1 MPLPL
6 LRQSSKPETKKFQ
19 SGKIVPCDNDLSN
32 KKGENHQAKISPFS
46 PQGMVKKRS
55 AFEDLTNASQS
66 QPAQSKK
73 EANKEIVKDVFKNI
87 SKNRCVY
94 GSAKHKEMKMKRYK
108 LEISPVTASTT
119 SVPNI
124 MEKTLIVDISSNFKT
139 PATEEASLIN
149 KSLVLKEETTTEET
163 NINKMSMKKCRN
175 HEEMP
180 LLKQSLSLQ
189 EQTDSDDEFVIE
201 TVTLGKKHKVEETAI
216 SEKTLSLKK
225 KTCTHQGKKS
235 YWEELWTSQ
244 DNNDDDKVFDM
255 EPVSFRKKPKTEKSS
270 PTKKQLTLK
279 KQQHATKGRISNV
292 MKPVVLQK
300 VTSEEKS
307 LSKEPLS
314 FKRKSAS
321 EKVSVFWKSSTL
333 QEKPAT
339 EREVSISKTSLTLW
353 EKIDLEEESFF
364 KESSTFKEKPTTEET
379 FSNRKCITQ
388 GKISYSKK
396 PLVLQKVTS
405 GEKSLITKPSPFR
418 KMPTTEQESLSWE
431 SSTLQEKHTT
441 QEVVGFLKKPRALQE
456 NRNHE
461 DKSFMELV
469 SYKKKHIIKQTT
481 YTKKPSP
488 LNKKF
493 NTQGVISCLKPQ
505 TVTLGRKSL
514 TKEPLTPQKSP
525 TKEES
530 LLEEAVGFPKEHT
543 IEKAT
548 LSKNPL
554 SLKKQQPTT
563 QGTVSH
569 MKKPLVLQMVT
580 SEEKS
585 LVKEL
590 LSFKEENVSLEKK
603 KGTTYS
609 VPFWKELSDW
619 QDIIDKESNSF
630 YVKPV
635 SLRKK
640 PTTEETVLSKIPLSL
655 KKKETTHGKVFL
667 VKNPLVLQKTTSEK
681 SSLYKK
687 LLPLKKKPTT
697 EEKFSKEPSSLKKK
711 HTTQQEV
718 SLLKQP
724 SFFQE
729 ITTEEKSDSKD
740 PATLKEKLITEKKF
754 LFQEPHSL
762 HFKPTNED
770 ESLFQ
775 KALVLQEKTST
786 KEDSPEKLLALQE
799 KSISEEKSLF
809 NKLSNLEK
817 EPSTEEVPSIE
828 GQLSLMK
835 LDAQGQLVLH
845 ENITSDEKFIINQ
858 PMILQEFLNIEKEIL
873 LEEPLVIQE
882 NPSIEKETVL
892 KKPLILPRNSTIKK
906 QNTMDTGAHFKEAL
920 AFHEK
925 PSIEEQQKPTVGGG
939 GLFMEPLA
947 LQENPSAEMEAT
959 LKELWALQEKLNIQK
974 VTIPE
979 ETLVIQ
985 EKSNVEK
992 EPLAMQE
999 KTTTKEIFL
1008 FKEIL
1013 DWDEKPIT
1021 GKEFSF
1027 KDPLA
1032 LEENPT
1038 HKEDTFSKTFLT
1050 LDIKNDPC
1058 VSSTTL
1064 ESSTDKSSAA
1074 NMCNAQ
1080 YSTTS
1085 QSSECEPD
1093 SKGPFSSQSESIEKE
1108 MTIPEDI
1115 DKDHSDPCFNSI
1127 YAKDIF
1133 SYLKKREENFIL
1145 IKYMD
1150 KQTDIN
1156 SDMRAILVDWL
1167 VEVQMTF
1174 EICHETLYLAVKLVD
1189 HYLMKVVCQKDK
1201 LQLLGSTAFLTA
1213 AKFEE
1218 PSPPCVDDFLYICDD
1233 IYKRDEL
1240 HAMEISILQAL
1251 NFDINIPIAYHFLR
1265 RYARCV
1271 HASMKTLTLSR
1282 FICEMTLQEYDY
1294 VQERASKLAAG
1305 SFLLALYMKKLEHC
1319 IPILEYYSGYESSE
1333 LHPLVRRLNFMLT
1346 FSSYNRLKTVYS
1358 KYSHQIFFEVAKI
1371 PPLDTSKL
1379 EEILGS

>member
-6 LRQSSKPETKKFQ
+6 LRQSCKPETKKFQ
-19 SGKIVPCDNDLSN
+19 SGKIVPCDHDLSN
-32 KKGENHQAKISPFS
+32 KGENHQAKISPFS

-87 SKNRCVY
+87 SKNRRVY
-94 GSAKHKEMKMKRYK
+94 GSAKHKEMKRCK

-119 SVPNI
+119 PVPNI
-124 MEKTLIVDISSNFKT
+124 MEKTLIVDISTNFKT

-163 NINKMSMKKCRN
+163 NIKKMSLKKCRN
-175 HEEMP
+175 HEDMS

-201 TVTLGKKHKVEETAI
+201 TVTLGKKHKVEETVI

-225 KTCTHQGKKS
+225 KTCTHQGKK
-235 YWEELWTSQ
+235 YCWEELWTSQ

-255 EPVSFRKKPKTEKSS
+255 EPISFWKKPKTEKSS

-279 KQQHATKGRISNV
+279 KQQRATKGRISNV
-292 MKPVVLQK
+292 MKPLVLQK

-321 EKVSVFWKSSTL
+321 EKVSVFWKPSAL
-333 QEKPAT
+333 QEKLAT

-364 KESSTFKEKPTTEET
+364 KESSAFKEKPTTEET

-388 GKISYSKK
+388 GKISYLKK

-431 SSTLQEKHTT
+431 SSMLQEKHMT

-461 DKSFMELV
+461 DKSFVELV
-469 SYKKKHIIKQTT
+469 SYKKKHIIKQTI

-525 TKEES
+525 TKEEP

-585 LVKEL
+585 LVKEP

-609 VPFWKELSDW
+609 MPFWKELSDW
-619 QDIIDKESNSF
+619 QDIIDKENNSI

-655 KKKETTHGKVFL
+655 KKKEITYGKVFL

-687 LLPLKKKPTT
+687 LFPLKKKPTT
-697 EEKFSKEPSSLKKK
+697 EEKFSQEPSSLKKK
-711 HTTQQEV
+711 HTNQQEV

-799 KSISEEKSLF
+799 KSISEETSLF
-809 NKLSNLEK
+809 SKLSNLEK
-817 EPSTEEVPSIE
+817 EPSTEEAPSIE

-835 LDAQGQLVLH
+835 LDAQGQLALH
-845 ENITSDEKFIINQ
+845 ENITSDEKFVINQ

-892 KKPLILPRNSTIKK
+892 K
-906 QNTMDTGAHFKEAL
+906 
-920 AFHEK
+920 
-925 PSIEEQQKPTVGGG
+925 
-939 GLFMEPLA
+939 EPLA
-947 LQENPSAEMEAT
+947 SQENPSAEMEAT
-959 LKELWALQEKLNIQK
+959 LKELW
-974 VTIPE
+974 
-979 ETLVIQ
+979 
-985 EKSNVEK
+985 K
-992 EPLAMQE
+992 EPLAMKE

-1013 DWDEKPIT
+1013 DLDEKPIT

-1050 LDIKNDPC
+1050 FDIKNDPR

-1064 ESSTDKSSAA
+1064 ETSTDKSSAA

-1133 SYLKKREENFIL
+1133 SYLKNREENFIL
-1145 IKYMD
+1145 NKYMD

-1174 EICHETLYLAVKLVD
+1174 EVCHETLYLAVKLVD

-1201 LQLLGSTAFLTA
+1201 LQLLGSTAFLIA

-1240 HAMEISILQAL
+1240 LAMEISILQAL

-1319 IPILEYYSGYESSE
+1319 VPILEYYSGYKSSE

>member
-6 LRQSSKPETKKFQ
+6 LRQSCKPETKKFQ
-19 SGKIVPCDNDLSN
+19 SGKIVPCDHDLSN
-32 KKGENHQAKISPFS
+32 KGENHQAKISPFS

-87 SKNRCVY
+87 SKNRRVY
-94 GSAKHKEMKMKRYK
+94 GSAKHKEMKRCK

-119 SVPNI
+119 PVPNI
-124 MEKTLIVDISSNFKT
+124 MEKTLIVDISTNFKT

-163 NINKMSMKKCRN
+163 NIKKMSLKKCRN
-175 HEEMP
+175 HEDMS

-201 TVTLGKKHKVEETAI
+201 TVTLGKKHKVEETVI

-225 KTCTHQGKKS
+225 KTCTHQGKK
-235 YWEELWTSQ
+235 YCWEELWTSQ

-255 EPVSFRKKPKTEKSS
+255 EPISFWKKPKTEKSS

-279 KQQHATKGRISNV
+279 KQQRATKGRISNV
-292 MKPVVLQK
+292 MKPLVLQK

-321 EKVSVFWKSSTL
+321 EKVSVFWKPSAL
-333 QEKPAT
+333 QEKLAT

-364 KESSTFKEKPTTEET
+364 KESSAFKEKPTTEET

-388 GKISYSKK
+388 GKISYLKK

-431 SSTLQEKHTT
+431 SSMLQEKHMT

-461 DKSFMELV
+461 DKSFVELV
-469 SYKKKHIIKQTT
+469 SYKKKHIIKQTI

-525 TKEES
+525 TKEEP
-530 LLEEAVGFPKEHT
+530 LLEE
-543 IEKAT
+543 
-548 LSKNPL
+548 
-554 SLKKQQPTT
+554 PTT

-585 LVKEL
+585 LVKEP
-590 LSFKEENVSLEKK
+590 LSFKEENV
-603 KGTTYS
+603 
-609 VPFWKELSDW
+609 
-619 QDIIDKESNSF
+619 
-630 YVKPV
+630 
-635 SLRKK
+635 KK

-655 KKKETTHGKVFL
+655 KKKEITYGKVFL
-667 VKNPLVLQKTTSEK
+667 VKNPL
-681 SSLYKK
+681 
-687 LLPLKKKPTT
+687 KPTT
-697 EEKFSKEPSSLKKK
+697 EEKFSQEPSSLKKK
-711 HTTQQEV
+711 HTNQQEV

-799 KSISEEKSLF
+799 KSISEETSLF
-809 NKLSNLEK
+809 SKLSNLEK
-817 EPSTEEVPSIE
+817 EPSTEEAPSIE

-835 LDAQGQLVLH
+835 LDAQGQLALH
-845 ENITSDEKFIINQ
+845 ENITSDEKFVINQ

-892 KKPLILPRNSTIKK
+892 KKPLILQRNSTIKK
-906 QNTMDTGAHFKEAL
+906 QYTMDTGAHFKEDL

-947 LQENPSAEMEAT
+947 SQENPSAEMEAT
-959 LKELWALQEKLNIQK
+959 LKELWALQEKFNIQK

-979 ETLVIQ
+979 EPLVIQ

-992 EPLAMQE
+992 EPLAMKE

-1013 DWDEKPIT
+1013 DLDEKPIT

-1050 LDIKNDPC
+1050 FDIKNDPR

-1064 ESSTDKSSAA
+1064 ETSTDKSSAA

-1133 SYLKKREENFIL
+1133 SYLKNREENFIL
-1145 IKYMD
+1145 NKYMD

-1174 EICHETLYLAVKLVD
+1174 EVCHETLYLAVKLVD

-1201 LQLLGSTAFLTA
+1201 LQLLGSTAFLIA

-1240 HAMEISILQAL
+1240 LAMEISILQAL

-1319 IPILEYYSGYESSE
+1319 VPILEYYSGYKSSE

>member
-6 LRQSSKPETKKFQ
+6 LRQSCKPETKKFQ
-19 SGKIVPCDNDLSN
+19 SGKIVPCDHDLSN
-32 KKGENHQAKISPFS
+32 K
-46 PQGMVKKRS
+46 
-55 AFEDLTNASQS
+55 ASQS

-73 EANKEIVKDVFKNI
+73 EANKEIVKDVFRKI
-87 SKNRCVY
+87 SKNRRVY
-94 GSAKHKEMKMKRYK
+94 GSAKHKEMKRYK

-119 SVPNI
+119 PVPNI
-124 MEKTLIVDISSNFKT
+124 MEKTLIVDISTNFKT

-163 NINKMSMKKCRN
+163 NINKMSLKKCRN
-175 HEEMP
+175 HEDMS

-235 YWEELWTSQ
+235 CWEELWTSQ

-255 EPVSFRKKPKTEKSS
+255 EPISFRKKPKTEKSS

-279 KQQHATKGRISNV
+279 KQQHATNGRISNV
-292 MKPVVLQK
+292 MKPLVLQK
-300 VTSEEKS
+300 VTSEEES

-321 EKVSVFWKSSTL
+321 EKVSVFWKPSAL
-333 QEKPAT
+333 QEKPAN
-339 EREVSISKTSLTLW
+339 EREVAISKTSLTLW

-364 KESSTFKEKPTTEET
+364 KESLAFKEKPTTEET

-388 GKISYSKK
+388 GKISYLKK

-405 GEKSLITKPSPFR
+405 GEKSLITNPSPFR
-418 KMPTTEQESLSWE
+418 KMSTTEQESLSWE
-431 SSTLQEKHTT
+431 SSTLQEKHMT
-441 QEVVGFLKKPRALQE
+441 QE
-456 NRNHE
+456 
-461 DKSFMELV
+461 
-469 SYKKKHIIKQTT
+469 
-481 YTKKPSP
+481 
-488 LNKKF
+488 
-493 NTQGVISCLKPQ
+493 

-525 TKEES
+525 TREES
-530 LLEEAVGFPKEHT
+530 LLEETVGFPKEHT

-554 SLKKQQPTT
+554 SLKKQQPST

-585 LVKEL
+585 LVKEP

-619 QDIIDKESNSF
+619 QDIIDKENNSI

-640 PTTEETVLSKIPLSL
+640 PTNEETVLSKIPVSL
-655 KKKETTHGKVFL
+655 KKKETTYGKVFL
-667 VKNPLVLQKTTSEK
+667 VKNPMVLQKTTSEN

-697 EEKFSKEPSSLKKK
+697 EEKFSQEPSSLKKK
-711 HTTQQEV
+711 HTNQQEV
-718 SLLKQP
+718 SLLTQP

-817 EPSTEEVPSIE
+817 EPSTEEAPSIE

-835 LDAQGQLVLH
+835 LDAQEQLALH
-845 ENITSDEKFIINQ
+845 ENITSDEKFVINQ
-858 PMILQEFLNIEKEIL
+858 PVILQEFLNIEKEIL

-906 QNTMDTGAHFKEAL
+906 QYTMDTGAHFKEDL

-947 LQENPSAEMEAT
+947 SQENPSAEMEAT
-959 LKELWALQEKLNIQK
+959 LKELWALQEKLNVQK

-979 ETLVIQ
+979 KPLVIQ

-1013 DWDEKPIT
+1013 DLDEKPIT

-1050 LDIKNDPC
+1050 FDIKNDPR

-1064 ESSTDKSSAA
+1064 ETSTDKSSAA

-1133 SYLKKREENFIL
+1133 SYLKNREENFIL

-1174 EICHETLYLAVKLVD
+1174 EVCHETLYLAVKLVD

-1201 LQLLGSTAFLTA
+1201 LQLLGSTAFLIA

-1240 HAMEISILQAL
+1240 LAMEISILQAL

-1319 IPILEYYSGYESSE
+1319 VPILEYYSGYKSSE

>member
-19 SGKIVPCDNDLSN
+19 SGKIVPCDHDLSN
-32 KKGENHQAKISPFS
+32 KGENHQAKICPFS

-66 QPAQSKK
+66 QPAESKK
-73 EANKEIVKDVFKNI
+73 EANKEIVKDVFKSI
-87 SKNRCVY
+87 SKNRRVY
-94 GSAKHKEMKMKRYK
+94 RSAKHKEMKRYK

-119 SVPNI
+119 PVPNI
-124 MEKTLIVDISSNFKT
+124 MEKTLIVDISTNFKT
-139 PATEEASLIN
+139 PATEEALLIN

-163 NINKMSMKKCRN
+163 NINKMSLKKCRN
-175 HEEMP
+175 HEDMS

-235 YWEELWTSQ
+235 CWEELWTSQ
-244 DNNDDDKVFDM
+244 DNNNDDKVFDM
-255 EPVSFRKKPKTEKSS
+255 EPISFRKKPKTEKSS

-292 MKPVVLQK
+292 MKPLVLQK

-321 EKVSVFWKSSTL
+321 EKVSVFWKPSAL

-339 EREVSISKTSLTLW
+339 EREVSILKTSLTLW

-364 KESSTFKEKPTTEET
+364 KESSVFKEKPTTEET

-388 GKISYSKK
+388 GKISYLKK

-514 TKEPLTPQKSP
+514 TKEPLTPQKSS

-530 LLEEAVGFPKEHT
+530 LLEE
-543 IEKAT
+543 
-548 LSKNPL
+548 
-554 SLKKQQPTT
+554 PTT

-585 LVKEL
+585 LVKEP
-590 LSFKEENVSLEKK
+590 LSFKEEN
-603 KGTTYS
+603 
-609 VPFWKELSDW
+609 
-619 QDIIDKESNSF
+619 
-630 YVKPV
+630 
-635 SLRKK
+635 K

-655 KKKETTHGKVFL
+655 KKKETTYGKVFL
-667 VKNPLVLQKTTSEK
+667 VKNPL
-681 SSLYKK
+681 
-687 LLPLKKKPTT
+687 KPTT
-697 EEKFSKEPSSLKKK
+697 EEKFSQEPSSLKKK
-711 HTTQQEV
+711 HTNQQEV

-817 EPSTEEVPSIE
+817 EPSTEEAPSIE

-835 LDAQGQLVLH
+835 LDAQGQLALH
-845 ENITSDEKFIINQ
+845 ENITSDEKFVINQ
-858 PMILQEFLNIEKEIL
+858 PMTLQEFLNIEKEIL

-892 KKPLILPRNSTIKK
+892 KKPLILLRNSTIKK
-906 QNTMDTGAHFKEAL
+906 QYTMDTGAHFKEAL
-920 AFHEK
+920 AFHEE

-947 LQENPSAEMEAT
+947 SQENPSAEMEAT
-959 LKELWALQEKLNIQK
+959 LKELWALQEKFNIQK

-979 ETLVIQ
+979 EPLVIQ

-1013 DWDEKPIT
+1013 DLDEKPIT

-1050 LDIKNDPC
+1050 LDIKNDPR

-1064 ESSTDKSSAA
+1064 ETSTDKSSAA

-1115 DKDHSDPCFNSI
+1115 DKDHSDPCFNLI

-1174 EICHETLYLAVKLVD
+1174 EVCHETLYLAVKLVD

-1201 LQLLGSTAFLTA
+1201 LQLLGSTAFLIA

-1218 PSPPCVDDFLYICDD
+1218 PSPPCVDDFLYICED

-1240 HAMEISILQAL
+1240 LAMEISILQAL

-1319 IPILEYYSGYESSE
+1319 VPILEYYSGYKSSE

-1379 EEILGS
+1379 EEIWGS

>member
-19 SGKIVPCDNDLSN
+19 SGKIVPCDHDFSN

-73 EANKEIVKDVFKNI
+73 EANKEVVKDVFKNI
-87 SKNRCVY
+87 SKNRRVY
-94 GSAKHKEMKMKRYK
+94 RSAKHKEMKMKRYK

-124 MEKTLIVDISSNFKT
+124 MEKTLIVDISTNFKT
-139 PATEEASLIN
+139 PATKEASLTN

-163 NINKMSMKKCRN
+163 NFNKMSLKKFRN
-175 HEEMP
+175 HEEMS

-235 YWEELWTSQ
+235 CWEELWTSQ

-255 EPVSFRKKPKTEKSS
+255 ESISFQKKPKTEKSS

-292 MKPVVLQK
+292 MKPLVLQK

-321 EKVSVFWKSSTL
+321 EKMSVFWKPSAL

-364 KESSTFKEKPTTEET
+364 KETSAFKEKPTTEET

-388 GKISYSKK
+388 GEISYLKK

-405 GEKSLITKPSPFR
+405 GEKSLITMPSPFR
-418 KMPTTEQESLSWE
+418 QMPTTEQESLFLE
-431 SSTLQEKHTT
+431 SSMLQEKHTT
-441 QEVVGFLKKPRALQE
+441 QEVVGFLKKPWALQE

-461 DKSFMELV
+461 DKSFMELF

-493 NTQGVISCLKPQ
+493 NTQGVFSCLKPQ

-585 LVKEL
+585 LVKEP

-697 EEKFSKEPSSLKKK
+697 EEKFSQEPSSLKKK
-711 HTTQQEV
+711 HITQQEV

-740 PATLKEKLITEKKF
+740 PATLKEKLIIEKKF

-786 KEDSPEKLLALQE
+786 KEDSPEKLLTLQE

-809 NKLSNLEK
+809 NKLSSLEK
-817 EPSTEEVPSIE
+817 EPSTEEAPSIE

-835 LDAQGQLVLH
+835 LDAQGQLALH
-845 ENITSDEKFIINQ
+845 ENITSDEKFVINQ

-882 NPSIEKETVL
+882 NPSIEKETIL
-892 KKPLILPRNSTIKK
+892 K
-906 QNTMDTGAHFKEAL
+906 
-920 AFHEK
+920 
-925 PSIEEQQKPTVGGG
+925 
-939 GLFMEPLA
+939 EPLA
-947 LQENPSAEMEAT
+947 SQENPSAEMEAT
-959 LKELWALQEKLNIQK
+959 LKELW
-974 VTIPE
+974 
-979 ETLVIQ
+979 
-985 EKSNVEK
+985 K
-992 EPLAMQE
+992 EPLAIQE

-1013 DWDEKPIT
+1013 DLDEKPIT

-1027 KDPLA
+1027 TDPLA

-1189 HYLMKVVCQKDK
+1189 HYLMKAVCQKDK
-1201 LQLLGSTAFLTA
+1201 LQLLGSTAFLIA

-1240 HAMEISILQAL
+1240 LAMEISILQAL

-1319 IPILEYYSGYESSE
+1319 VPILEYYSGYKSSE

-1371 PPLDTSKL
+1371 PPLDMSKL
-1379 EEILGS
+1379 EEILCS